1 MSYTDKILD
10 IIERTKKDAETALE
24 QSSASSASLP
34 RREDYDSFED
44 YTRAKRL
51 AKAGKSVSVVSSPG
65 EEKKNRNPHYE
76 EAYKP
81 FNEGETILPNRKNY
95 DVFSDYLRDKRLAK
109 SGKIEFKSGAW
120 NHGIDEEWMTSFDSE
135 ITDFLKDQDG
145 ALKNNAFGDTAPA
158 DAAESRITEL
168 RTKLK
173 TLAEYR
179 VDHARYLGEDSEYI
193 KGLDEYIKGVSDS
206 LTAVTDAWNNAKVT
220 YIHFGNDEKAY
231 NDALMRGRHEYDTYA
246 EVKAALANPGRVS
259 RMSAEELEY
268 LSNYGLRHGYSDPAE
283 YDKEIAELM
292 VERNRLEEIVSNGVK
307 EVDGGY
313 QLQLSKKS
321 DHEKY
326 DELEI
331 VESKIASLEAARDS
345 LAESQAAWS
354 SYTPFFNAED
364 FDAQSKYRG
373 GGDLVTQY
381 INAANDEERAELK
394 KKLSTPHA
402 ESVDGGYKLSYSLPE
417 DVVFTY
423 DIMTE
428 EEISMYNYLYNTQGK
443 EAANVFLDTMSGLLK
458 QRDRERDLAEIT
470 AYAKENPIIG
480 TGVSFL
486 TNVGSAV
493 LAPGQLIANIV
504 GAEDTAQKLG
514 LLADVTGSLRGGAS
528 EYFEE
533 DLGLGVV
540 GKIGY
545 GAVTSAVDMLIAR
558 KLAGLTAGAGT
569 QKLAAGLTQAIMSS
583 EAASATMADANRRG
597 LNGLQVAGLGV
608 GSAAIEWLTE
618 KYSIEALMAKPT
630 TAIGYWAKNVI
641 SEGSEE
647 AVAEIAGEMLDR
659 VIAGDKSE
667 TMKRYHEL
675 VASGMDPK
683 EASREV
689 LLDNLKEVGIAA
701 ATGAAAGGMQAGPAA
716 IGYASDTRRAERRAG
731 GVVRRTDD
739 AQFIINEGL
748 KAAPGT
754 ELHKLAEKAQA
765 ELKKKGKVSD
775 AVIGKIVMEGGE
787 AISDA
792 YAQHNENKKYFRDSD
807 NAEVDT
813 GNGAVESAEDVS
825 EAFEG
830 AEVREAA
837 EREKAPIIDK
847 GGVVAG
853 SARATTT
860 TERRRVDISTLSK
873 DAQVRARGVESVAK
887 LFGKSVN
894 FYESDAGDNGYYN
907 RIDNSINVNV
917 YAKNPYTVVFGH
929 ELTHG
934 TEAAEKLY
942 TQLQTAVERFKDK
955 EYGAGTFSK
964 EALTLQESR
973 ARKGKEFAVSYE
985 GAKREVVANFISEK
999 LFTDEAT
1006 VKKFI
1011 RENRSVGQ
1019 RIYEA
1024 VRAMLRKVTKGK
1036 AGYGTLKDIERI
1048 YAKALRETAKLDKAR
1063 SEMIR
1068 SAEEKQQTVKEI
1080 ARELG
1085 EKLHS
1090 GEITEEEYDRLFEE
1104 RVASTPE
1111 FRGEVAAEARGVMGF
1126 TDSSAEGAVNQ
1137 EKRFDVGEDV
1147 RALEDGG
1154 EDPEGTVYASDGN
1167 GHLQFSV
1174 STYEEDGRDI
1184 LSTYL
1189 DKQVADGALTRE
1201 DADSMIRSLDLI
1213 HDTMLKYENKYA
1225 SYGAWARA
1233 EVVTDDRGRPV
1244 FSVVTPNGEYAMNID
1259 FSLVC
1264 KKRRTLDA
1272 VLNRMVS
1279 RGLIGKVILGPAQ
1292 LARINEIIKDH
1303 GFEIACDMCYVD
1315 AKRYRQADVADSFVS
1330 LYNELVNAITPE
1342 GSKAVYFNFAGDTTL
1357 DTEGEGIHSLE
1368 GLDLSALDEAI
1379 QENGKRSVI
1388 GRAAAH
1394 LKANPSDRR
1403 LLSRGDFV
1411 SSAGFGSVKANNPA
1425 ILKLYNAKKG
1435 AGGPKATFGDTQYLN
1450 DILSKKSFNAEKA
1463 FRVGGVRVQSYSD
1476 YVARLVFDYCQ
1487 LVADM
1492 AAKGL
1497 PSHAYTK
1504 EALFAMQFGLTGMK
1518 INLSLVPKV
1527 VDGGVAAGLDESGDY
1542 AWADES
1548 FDFDTA
1554 IDIQSKEGYTENC
1567 GTIAVGVSDMHIR
1580 TLLRDPRIRMVIPYH
1595 KSSLNPVVAEM
1606 KNIDG
1611 FTNYESVQ
1619 NTRSADGSALTKAQ
1633 LRTQPNVNKLMHDGM
1648 SPRDAAK
1655 AYLDWCRDNGYT
1667 PKFDKFVKEDGYYK
1681 LLIDFTVF
1689 DEGGNFVPQR
1699 AVSMTFPTDES
1710 AFGSFDTLVDQGL
1723 NEDDVAE
1730 GERSESVDAII
1741 DKIVSELGQVDE
1753 SSDLQFSVAGDEDS
1767 ESLARAVEA
1776 QGRELL
1782 DSYID
1787 TEAPPEVEQ
1796 EYTENNVNYPTTD
1809 YLRGRFVGYD
1819 TAADAI
1825 KALAQGRLSNK
1836 KALELAEL
1844 LNMPEVANE
1853 KGEVS
1858 PIIPFRTY
1866 FIINSLGT
1874 YKRRDT
1880 GAEVPV
1886 VGYALPAADEN
1897 GVWLHYYNG
1906 ETKDYTNQYYTFD
1919 ELTRTKAQHIA
1930 TRAEWDAYLEFIEEG
1945 GKASVPE
1952 NLAPTEEDLAEW
1964 RQSDNA
1970 FTVITPEQM
1979 NAAQG
1984 IYERMKPKERNNVDR
1999 AMRDFRAEVAK
2010 TLSIPMSQS
2019 GRTAIIEAGD
2029 ELAADF
2035 FNNGTFGPSVIEKT
2049 FEKLFAE
2056 SVVINDDF
2064 YQQYKDVLADL
2075 RSVKLLISEED
2086 ANELVGG
2093 LGAFKKKAMGL
2104 ILSVSYRRDGR
2115 NGTTVDS
2122 YYGELSGSY
2131 PDLFP
2136 SGIVHPAAQLN
2147 QMLNVAREISKAK
2160 SFVEA
2165 PTEESKA
2172 AMLNEY
2178 ITAVGTLGH
2187 PLSNAIKQS
2196 VESEL
2201 LSAVAG
2207 DAFRS
2212 EAEEILELG
2221 TKIPGMIREIKKLQ
2235 YKLLLSDHDVQV
2247 VGDLLAGYVTEEAVR
2262 KAEFNADEI
2271 IRMYEAQ
2278 KPYRD
2283 ATKRMQEYRARVND
2297 NNRAIAEKVMGD
2309 IIKWD
2314 SNKKFANIMFNFMDF
2329 PRIIREIAP
2338 DEKTAELFIKTYID
2352 PLRRESAD
2360 RVRYV
2365 NEIRERVKKM
2375 GLSREI
2381 REGDKISES
2390 AAVQLLGEARAAQAM
2405 LEERMNKN
2413 KASTKQYK
2421 RDGQT
2426 LDEWRR
2432 DEEVLWEA
2440 NPSFKDPTVRKRIE
2454 DAAKEFREIYDK
2466 LHHDMNRT
2474 LIDNALSPVQYRAGY
2489 FPHFEKEIDNK
2500 FITRALSFMGFAKEV
2515 QMLPTEIAGRTG
2527 DFRPNKKWFGNAME
2541 RAVNNREKQKET
2553 VLFDA
2558 VEGLDRYIETASSL
2572 IFHTTSISRFRAL
2585 ERYIRTATADG
2596 ELKTQIERIEQSTTL
2611 SEDEKNAAIADQ
2623 TRNRPF
2629 ALSAFAQFLLEYTN
2643 KLAGKQSI
2651 IDRGVENL
2659 FGREVFNIS
2668 KAITKKYAVN
2678 ATSSLSS
2685 AFSNFL
2691 PLAQGSGGYRFWDL
2705 AGAVWDIMRNADVGD
2720 ESDFVVSR
2728 EGTSRL
2734 VKTGVEKW
2742 GDRARWLFEN
2752 IDSFVTRSTVQ
2763 ARYRYNLG
2771 RKIDNEAALYE
2782 ADSWARALIGDRS
2795 TGMQPLIFESNN
2807 PFIKVFSQ
2815 FQLEVN
2821 NQFLRLIKDTPGEF
2835 KGRMDLHDNKAAGV
2849 ADAVY
2854 HFSKAAFF
2862 TWLLNG
2868 AFEKL
2873 VGRGPG
2879 GDVLGIIFDAIA
2891 AGTGFDLFEWMFQWV
2906 PGIDEDEDD
2915 EGKGFFAG
2923 VGELFAGTAE
2933 ELPFL
2938 GSVLGGG
2945 RVPIASAL
2953 PDVKKLYNAFTDE
2966 DASWQY
2972 KTGTAFSEL
2981 STPLLYMVMPFGASQ
2996 VKKTGQFV
3004 NDLVHGGAYAYDKEG
3019 NPKLKYP
3026 VEGIADIARGLLF
3039 GSTATT
3045 GGKEWIESGFN
3056 TLSAEQTK
3064 AYEGVVDT
3072 GVDKYTALEVVDDMR
3087 RLKPAED
3094 AKSVT
3099 KDQKIEYLEKV
3110 ELDDEA
3116 KAAIYTYIVAGK
3128 DSSERNL
3135 LLRADELGVTPG
3147 VIYRQLV
3154 GFEKIAAD
3162 HKESGEDGA
3171 VADKIEQLADAT
3183 VLDAAKAE
3191 IYVSVVSPD
3200 KYKEL
3205 IAAGASEKDAAV
3217 AAWKV
3222 AQLLPAGDKK
3232 SVNEAQ
3238 KVSEALRQGLSETE
3252 AAVFLGSDTAEKL
3265 DALAEYGVSLRGY
3278 AAVKEYLLYND
3289 EKSATMDDVRRA
3301 INKVSNGSAVSE
3313 PGMPDVALD
3322 LSRDEKAA
3330 LWQMQNASW
3339 DPEKNPYS
3347 VSVGRKV
3354 QKALKALNGDEE

>member
-1 MSYTDKILD
+1 MSYADKIFD
-10 IIERTKKDAETALE
+10 IIDKTKKDAETALK
-24 QSSASSASLP
+24 QSSASSASSLSLP
-34 RREDYDSFED
+34 DPKNYSSYESYRKDYHAAKTGRTESEKEDDGVILPNPRNYDSFSD
-44 YTRAKRL
+44 YRTDYHL
-51 AKAGKSVSVVSSPG
+51 AKTGKKV
-65 EEKKNRNPHYE
+65 
-76 EAYKP
+76 
-81 FNEGETILPNRKNY
+81 
-95 DVFSDYLRDKRLAK
+95 
-109 SGKIEFKSGAW
+109 FKSGAY
-120 NHGIDEEWMTSFDSE
+120 NHGVDAEYLTSLWDDVESFMKSQDEK
-135 ITDFLKDQDG
+135 LKT
-145 ALKNNAFGDTAPA
+145 NPFGDTTAA
-158 DAAESRITEL
+158 DEADSAINTFRERLANVEKFRLENAKWLEKKQIGNFRSPLEAMREATALKQYNEDGTPIVDFSRDMNAVQGVEKDDEL
-168 RTKLK
+168 ADTD
-173 TLAEYR
+173 A
-179 VDHARYLGEDSEYI
+179 YI
-193 KGLDEYIKGVSDS
+193 KLINDKLD
-206 LTAVTDAWNNAKVT
+206 AVQKEWNNRKVT
-220 YIHFGNDEKAY
+220 YIHYGNDEKAY
-231 NDALMRGRHEYDTYA
+231 NDALMRGRHEYETYA

-268 LSNYGLRHGYSDPAE
+268 LTNYGLRHGYSDPAE

-292 VERNRLEEIVSNGVK
+292 VEKNRLEELVSNAVK
-307 EVDGGY
+307 EVDVGY
-313 QLQLSKKS
+313 QLLLSKNN
-321 DHEKY
+321 
-326 DELEI
+326 ELVK
-331 VESKIASLEAARDS
+331 VESKIASLEAARDA

-364 FDAQSKYRG
+364 FDYQSKYRG
-373 GGDLVTQY
+373 DGNALTQI
-381 INAANDEERAELK
+381 INAEGVNEQNALLIEDNANWHYFIDYGAGSYDSEERA
-394 KKLSTPHA
+394 
-402 ESVDGGYKLSYSLPE
+402 
-417 DVVFTY
+417 
-423 DIMTE
+423 
-428 EEISMYNYLYNTQGK
+428 MYNYLYNTQGE
-443 EAANVFLDTMSGLLK
+443 EAALVFAESIAPLVKRRQHNENLQK
-458 QRDRERDLAEIT
+458 QAEW
-470 AYAKENPIIG
+470 ARENPILG

-558 KLAGLTAGAGT
+558 KLAGLTAGAAG
-569 QKLAAGLTQAIMSS
+569 QKLSSGITQAIMSS

-597 LNGLQVAGLGV
+597 LNRWQVAALGV
-608 GSAAIEWLTE
+608 TSAAIEYLSE
-618 KYSIEALMAKPT
+618 KHSIDALMSKPK
-630 TAIGYWAKNVI
+630 TALGYWAKNVI
-641 SEGSEE
+641 AEGSEE
-647 AVAEIAGEMLDR
+647 AVAEIAGDIVDQ
-659 VIAGDKSE
+659 VIAGNKSE
-667 TMKRYHEL
+667 TMMRYHEL

-689 LLDNLKEVGIAA
+689 LLDNLKDVGLAA
-701 ATGAAAGGMQAGPAA
+701 ITGAAAGGMQAGPAA

-775 AVIGKIVMEGGE
+775 GTIGKIVMEGGE
-787 AISDA
+787 AISNA

-807 NAEVDT
+807 NIEADT
-813 GNGAVESAEDVS
+813 ENGAVESAENVS

-830 AEVREAA
+830 AEVREAV
-837 EREKAPIIDK
+837 EREKAPIIDND
-847 GGVVAG
+847 GIVAG
-853 SARATTT
+853 SARATKT

-942 TQLQTAVERFKDK
+942 TQLKTAVERFKDK

-1036 AGYGTLKDIERI
+1036 AGYGTLKDIEHI

-1068 SAEEKQQTVKEI
+1068 STEEKQQTVKEI

-1085 EKLHS
+1085 EKLRT
-1090 GEITEEEYDRLFEE
+1090 GEITEEEYDRLFDE

-1137 EKRFDVGEDV
+1137 EKRFSVEDEEIKSEQLHIIEETNPAPNTYSTWI
-1147 RALEDGG
+1147 RTAEDIKTLAETLEDSDWVDVDTFNPDLTRDDILKAIESGKIKIYSSYPIENG
-1154 EDPEGTVYASDGN
+1154 VFVSPSYMEAESYSGDGQVYAKN
-1167 GHLQFSV
+1167 A
-1174 STYEEDGRDI
+1174 DI
-1184 LSTYL
+1184 RN
-1189 DKQVADGALTRE
+1189 VAWIDPTQGQ
-1201 DADSMIRSLDLI
+1201 
-1213 HDTMLKYENKYA
+1213 YA
-1225 SYGAWARA
+1225 
-1233 EVVTDDRGRPV
+1233 EIFD
-1244 FSVVTPNGEYAMNID
+1244 PN
-1259 FSLVC
+1259 
-1264 KKRRTLDA
+1264 T
-1272 VLNRMVS
+1272 
-1279 RGLIGKVILGPAQ
+1279 
-1292 LARINEIIKDH
+1292 
-1303 GFEIACDMCYVD
+1303 
-1315 AKRYRQADVADSFVS
+1315 
-1330 LYNELVNAITPE
+1330 
-1342 GSKAVYFNFAGDTTL
+1342 
-1357 DTEGEGIHSLE
+1357 
-1368 GLDLSALDEAI
+1368 
-1379 QENGKRSVI
+1379 
-1388 GRAAAH
+1388 
-1394 LKANPSDRR
+1394 
-1403 LLSRGDFV
+1403 
-1411 SSAGFGSVKANNPA
+1411 
-1425 ILKLYNAKKG
+1425 
-1435 AGGPKATFGDTQYLN
+1435 
-1450 DILSKKSFNAEKA
+1450 
-1463 FRVGGVRVQSYSD
+1463 
-1476 YVARLVFDYCQ
+1476 
-1487 LVADM
+1487 
-1492 AAKGL
+1492 
-1497 PSHAYTK
+1497 
-1504 EALFAMQFGLTGMK
+1504 
-1518 INLSLVPKV
+1518 
-1527 VDGGVAAGLDESGDY
+1527 
-1542 AWADES
+1542 
-1548 FDFDTA
+1548 
-1554 IDIQSKEGYTENC
+1554 
-1567 GTIAVGVSDMHIR
+1567 
-1580 TLLRDPRIRMVIPYH
+1580 
-1595 KSSLNPVVAEM
+1595 
-1606 KNIDG
+1606 
-1611 FTNYESVQ
+1611 
-1619 NTRSADGSALTKAQ
+1619 
-1633 LRTQPNVNKLMHDGM
+1633 
-1648 SPRDAAK
+1648 
-1655 AYLDWCRDNGYT
+1655 
-1667 PKFDKFVKEDGYYK
+1667 
-1681 LLIDFTVF
+1681 
-1689 DEGGNFVPQR
+1689 
-1699 AVSMTFPTDES
+1699 
-1710 AFGSFDTLVDQGL
+1710 
-1723 NEDDVAE
+1723 
-1730 GERSESVDAII
+1730 GERI
-1741 DKIVSELGQVDE
+1741 
-1753 SSDLQFSVAGDEDS
+1753 QFSVAGDEDS

-1787 TEAPPEVEQ
+1787 TEAPPEVKQ

-1919 ELTRTKAQHIA
+1919 ELTRTKAQHVA

-1945 GKASVPE
+1945 GKASVPSE
-1952 NLAPTEEDLAEW
+1952 LAPTQEDLAEW
-1964 RQSDNA
+1964 RVSDNA

-1984 IYERMKPKERNNVDR
+1984 IYERMKPKERNYVDR
-1999 AMRDFRAEVAK
+1999 TMRNFRAEVAK
-2010 TLSIPMSQS
+2010 IFSIPKLYSDLSNLMSV
-2019 GRTAIIEAGD
+2019 GD
-2029 ELAADF
+2029 EAAADF
-2035 FNNGTFGPSVIEKT
+2035 FNNGTFGPSMIEKT
-2049 FEKLFAE
+2049 FEKAHSKASELNEAFLKNYG
-2056 SVVINDDF
+2056 SILDGFN
-2064 YQQYKDVLADL
+2064 
-2075 RSVKLLISEED
+2075 STKLLISEED
-2086 ANELVGG
+2086 ANELAGG
-2093 LGAFKKKAMGL
+2093 LDAFKKKARGL
-2104 ILSVSYRRDGR
+2104 IPSVSYRRDGR
-2115 NGTTVDS
+2115 SGTTVDS
-2122 YYGELSGSY
+2122 YYGELSGSH
-2131 PDLFP
+2131 PELFP
-2136 SGIVHPAAQLN
+2136 SDIVHPAAQLN
-2147 QMLNVAREISKAK
+2147 RMLNVAREISKAK

-2178 ITAVGTLGH
+2178 MAAIGTLGH

-2221 TKIPGMIREIKKLQ
+2221 TKLPGMIREIKKLQ
-2235 YKLLLSDHDVQV
+2235 YKLLLSDHDVRV
-2247 VGDLLAGYVTEEAVR
+2247 VGDLLAGYVTEDAVR

-2278 KPYRD
+2278 KPYRE

-2309 IIKWD
+2309 IMKWD

-2413 KASTKQYK
+2413 KASTKQYE

-2432 DEEVLWEA
+2432 DEEALWEA

-2454 DAAKEFREIYDK
+2454 NAAKEFREIYDK
-2466 LHHDMNRT
+2466 LHGDLNRT
-2474 LIDNALSPVQYRAGY
+2474 LVDNALSPVQYRAGY

-2500 FITRALSFMGFAKEV
+2500 FITRVLSFMGFAKEV
-2515 QMLPTEIAGRTG
+2515 QVLPTEIAGRTG
-2527 DFRPNKKWFGNAME
+2527 DFRPNRQWFGNAMQ
-2541 RAVNNREKQKET
+2541 RAVNNREQQKET

-2558 VEGLDRYIETASSL
+2558 VEGLDRYIEAASSL

-2611 SEDEKNAAIADQ
+2611 SEDEKNSAIADQ

-2685 AFSNFL
+2685 ALTNFL

-2728 EGTSRL
+2728 EGTDRL

-2742 GDRARWLFEN
+2742 GDRARRLFEN
-2752 IDSFVTRSTVQ
+2752 IDSFVTRATVQ
-2763 ARYRYNLG
+2763 ARYRYNLS
-2771 RKIDNEAALYE
+2771 RRIDNEAALYE

-2795 TGMQPLIFESNN
+2795 TGMQPLFFESNN

-2821 NQFLRLIKDTPGEF
+2821 NQFLRLIRDTPGEF
-2835 KGRMDLHDNKAAGV
+2835 KGRMKLYDNKAIGIT
-2849 ADAVY
+2849 DAVY

-2915 EGKGFFAG
+2915 EGDGFFAG

-3026 VEGIADIARGLLF
+3026 VEGLADIARGLLF

-3045 GGKEWIESGFN
+3045 GGKEWIDSGFN
-3056 TLSAEQTK
+3056 TLSADQTK

-3072 GVDKYTALEVVDDMR
+3072 GVDKYTALEAVDDMR
-3087 RLKPAED
+3087 RLKPAEG

-3099 KDQKIEYLEKV
+3099 KDQKIEYLEGI

-3128 DSSERNL
+3128 DSSEQKL

-3171 VADKIEQLADAT
+3171 VADKIEQLANAT

-3191 IYVSVVSPD
+3191 IYVSVVSSD
-3200 KYKEL
+3200 KYKDL

-3217 AAWKV
+3217 TAWEV
-3222 AQLLPAGDKK
+3222 AKLLPAGEKK
-3232 SVNEAQ
+3232 NVVEAQ
-3238 KVSEALRQGLSETE
+3238 KVSVALRQGLSETE
-3252 AAVFLGSDTAEKL
+3252 AAVFLEKGTREKL
-3265 DALAEYGVSLRGY
+3265 DALAEYGVTVKGY

-3313 PGMPDVALD
+3313 PGMPDVALN

-3330 LWQMQNASW
+3330 LWQMWNSSW
-3339 DPEKNPYS
+3339 NPEKNPFS

-3354 QKALKALNGDEE
+3354 QKALKALDGDEE

>member
-1 MSYTDKILD
+1 MSYADKIFDLID
-10 IIERTKKDAETALE
+10 KTKKDAETALK
-24 QSSASSASLP
+24 QSSASSASSLSLP
-34 RREDYDSFED
+34 DPKNYSSYESYRKDYHAAKTGRTESENEDDGVILPNPKNYDSFSD
-44 YTRAKRL
+44 YRSDYHL
-51 AKAGKSVSVVSSPG
+51 AKTGKKV
-65 EEKKNRNPHYE
+65 
-76 EAYKP
+76 
-81 FNEGETILPNRKNY
+81 
-95 DVFSDYLRDKRLAK
+95 
-109 SGKIEFKSGAW
+109 FKSGAY
-120 NHGIDEEWMTSFDSE
+120 NHGVDDDYLTSLWDDVENFMKSQDEK
-135 ITDFLKDQDG
+135 LKT
-145 ALKNNAFGDTAPA
+145 NPFGDTTAA
-158 DAAESRITEL
+158 DEADSAINTFRERLANVEKFRLENAKWLEKRQLGNSRSPLEAMREATALKQYNEDGTPIVDFSRDMNAVPGVEKDDELAATD
-168 RTKLK
+168 
-173 TLAEYR
+173 A
-179 VDHARYLGEDSEYI
+179 YI
-193 KGLDEYIKGVSDS
+193 KLINDKLD
-206 LTAVTDAWNNAKVT
+206 AVQKEWNNRKVT
-220 YIHFGNDEKAY
+220 YIHYGNDEKAY
-231 NDALMRGRHEYDTYA
+231 NDALMRGRHEYETYA

-259 RMSAEELEY
+259 RMSKEELDY
-268 LSNYGLRHGYSDPAE
+268 LTNYGLNHGYSDPAE
-283 YDKEIAELM
+283 YDKEIAELWDKI
-292 VERNRLEEIVSNGVK
+292 EFGGAEYGKNTEIG
-307 EVDGGY
+307 
-313 QLQLSKKS
+313 KKLRS
-321 DHEKY
+321 T
-326 DELEI
+326 I
-331 VESKIASLEAARDS
+331 VSLEAARDA

-354 SYTPFFNAED
+354 SYTPFFNEED
-364 FDAQSKYRG
+364 FDYQSKYRG
-373 GGDLVTQY
+373 DGNALTQI
-381 INAANDEERAELK
+381 INAEGVNEQNALLIEDNANWHYFIDYGAGSYDSEERA
-394 KKLSTPHA
+394 
-402 ESVDGGYKLSYSLPE
+402 
-417 DVVFTY
+417 
-423 DIMTE
+423 
-428 EEISMYNYLYNTQGK
+428 MYNYLYNTQGE
-443 EAANVFLDTMSGLLK
+443 EAALVFAESIAPVVKRRQHNENLQK
-458 QRDRERDLAEIT
+458 QAEW
-470 AYAKENPIIG
+470 ARENPILG

-514 LLADVTGSLRGGAS
+514 ILADVTGSLRGGAS

-558 KLAGLTAGAGT
+558 KLAGVKAGT
-569 QKLAAGLTQAIMSS
+569 GAAGQKLSSGITQAIMSS
-583 EAASATMADANRRG
+583 SAASSVMADANRRG
-597 LNGLQVAGLGV
+597 LDGWQAASLGVAG
-608 GSAAIEWLTE
+608 AAIEWLTE
-618 KYSIEALMAKPT
+618 IKSIGALMAEPKS
-630 TAIGYWAKNVI
+630 ALGYWFKNVVA
-641 SEGSEE
+641 EGSEE
-647 AVAEIAGEMLDR
+647 AVAEIAGDIVDR

-667 TMKRYHEL
+667 TMMRYHEL

-683 EASREV
+683 EAAKKV

-775 AVIGKIVMEGGE
+775 GTIGKIVMEGGE
-787 AISDA
+787 AISNA

-807 NAEVDT
+807 NIEADT
-813 GNGAVESAEDVS
+813 ENGAVESAENVS

-830 AEVREAA
+830 AEAREAV
-837 EREKAPIIDK
+837 EREKSPIIDL

-853 SARATTT
+853 SARATKT

-907 RIDNSINVNV
+907 RIDNSININV

-934 TEAAEKLY
+934 TEAAKKLY

-964 EALTLQESR
+964 EVLTLHESR

-985 GAKREVVANFISEK
+985 GAKREVVAIFISEK

-1019 RIYEA
+1019 RIFEA

-1068 SAEEKQQTVKEI
+1068 STDEKQQTVKEI

-1090 GEITEEEYDRLFEE
+1090 GEITEEEYDRLFDE

-1137 EKRFDVGEDV
+1137 EKRFDVGEDGV
-1147 RALEDGG
+1147 QWSIG
-1154 EDPEGTVYASDGN
+1154 ETI
-1167 GHLQFSV
+1167 
-1174 STYEEDGRDI
+1174 DGRFVAIVDNDI
-1184 LSTYL
+1184 LSNIDTSLWNNEKKEAAKKAASNALKQFKDGIVVDGVTRKVNKVSRNEYTRSQYTQKL
-1189 DKQVADGALTRE
+1189 YKKTPNVFADKMRAAEIADDIVIATTNWSRDGALTHPRTDNFVDFDHGDTLIASG
-1201 DADSMIRSLDLI
+1201 DA
-1213 HDTMLKYENKYA
+1213 KYT
-1225 SYGAWARA
+1225 A
-1233 EVVTDDRGRPV
+1233 EVVVGITNDGEAV
-1244 FSVVTPNGEYAMNID
+1244 FYDVVDLTP
-1259 FSLVC
+1259 
-1264 KKRRTLDA
+1264 TT
-1272 VLNRMVS
+1272 
-1279 RGLIGKVILGPAQ
+1279 
-1292 LARINEIIKDH
+1292 
-1303 GFEIACDMCYVD
+1303 FEI
-1315 AKRYRQADVADSFVS
+1315 KNADSS
-1330 LYNELVNAITPE
+1330 TAATTQNAI
-1342 GSKAVYFNFAGDTTL
+1342 G
-1357 DTEGEGIHSLE
+1357 
-1368 GLDLSALDEAI
+1368 AI
-1379 QENGKRSVI
+1379 YEESVTDSI
-1388 GRAAAH
+1388 SQ
-1394 LKANPSDRR
+1394 PSD
-1403 LLSRGDFV
+1403 
-1411 SSAGFGSVKANNPA
+1411 SVN
-1425 ILKLYNAKKG
+1425 
-1435 AGGPKATFGDTQYLN
+1435 
-1450 DILSKKSFNAEKA
+1450 
-1463 FRVGGVRVQSYSD
+1463 R
-1476 YVARLVFDYCQ
+1476 
-1487 LVADM
+1487 
-1492 AAKGL
+1492 
-1497 PSHAYTK
+1497 
-1504 EALFAMQFGLTGMK
+1504 
-1518 INLSLVPKV
+1518 
-1527 VDGGVAAGLDESGDY
+1527 
-1542 AWADES
+1542 
-1548 FDFDTA
+1548 
-1554 IDIQSKEGYTENC
+1554 
-1567 GTIAVGVSDMHIR
+1567 
-1580 TLLRDPRIRMVIPYH
+1580 
-1595 KSSLNPVVAEM
+1595 
-1606 KNIDG
+1606 
-1611 FTNYESVQ
+1611 
-1619 NTRSADGSALTKAQ
+1619 
-1633 LRTQPNVNKLMHDGM
+1633 
-1648 SPRDAAK
+1648 
-1655 AYLDWCRDNGYT
+1655 
-1667 PKFDKFVKEDGYYK
+1667 
-1681 LLIDFTVF
+1681 
-1689 DEGGNFVPQR
+1689 
-1699 AVSMTFPTDES
+1699 
-1710 AFGSFDTLVDQGL
+1710 
-1723 NEDDVAE
+1723 
-1730 GERSESVDAII
+1730 
-1741 DKIVSELGQVDE
+1741 
-1753 SSDLQFSVAGDEDS
+1753 QFSVAGDEDS

-1809 YLRGRFVGYD
+1809 YLRERFVGYD

-1919 ELTRTKAQHIA
+1919 ELTRTKAQHVA

-1984 IYERMKPKERNNVDR
+1984 IYERMKPKERNYVDR
-1999 AMRDFRAEVAK
+1999 TMRNFRAEVAK
-2010 TLSIPMSQS
+2010 IFSIPKLYSDLSNLMSV
-2019 GRTAIIEAGD
+2019 GD
-2029 ELAADF
+2029 EVAADF
-2035 FNNGTFGPSVIEKT
+2035 FNNGTFGPSMLEKT
-2049 FEKLFAE
+2049 FEKAHSKASELNEAFLKNYG
-2056 SVVINDDF
+2056 SILDGFN
-2064 YQQYKDVLADL
+2064 
-2075 RSVKLLISEED
+2075 STKLLISEED
-2086 ANELVGG
+2086 ANELAGG

-2104 ILSVSYRRDGR
+2104 IPSVSFRRDGR
-2115 NGTTVDS
+2115 SGTTVDS
-2122 YYGELSGSY
+2122 YYGELSGSH
-2131 PDLFP
+2131 PELFP
-2136 SGIVHPAAQLN
+2136 SDIVHPAAQLD

-2178 ITAVGTLGH
+2178 MTAIGTLGH

-2235 YKLLLSDHDVQV
+2235 YKLLLSDHDVRV
-2247 VGDLLAGYVTEEAVR
+2247 VGDLIAGYVTEDAVR

-2278 KPYRD
+2278 KPYRE
-2283 ATKRMQEYRARVND
+2283 ATKRMQEYRAKVND

-2309 IIKWD
+2309 IMKWD
-2314 SNKKFANIMFNFMDF
+2314 SNKKFANLMFNFMDF

-2426 LDEWRR
+2426 LEEWRR

-2466 LHHDMNRT
+2466 LHLDMNRT
-2474 LIDNALSPVQYRAGY
+2474 LVDNALSPVQYRAGY

-2515 QMLPTEIAGRTG
+2515 QVLPTEIAGRTG
-2527 DFRPNKKWFGNAME
+2527 DFRPNRQWFGNAME
-2541 RAVNNREKQKET
+2541 RAVNNREQQKET

-2685 AFSNFL
+2685 ALTNFL

-2728 EGTSRL
+2728 EGTDRL

-2742 GDRARWLFEN
+2742 GDVARWLFEN
-2752 IDSFVTRSTVQ
+2752 IDSFVTRATVQ

-2771 RKIDNEAALYE
+2771 RKIENEAALYE

-2821 NQFLRLIKDTPGEF
+2821 NQFLRLIRDTPGEF
-2835 KGRMDLHDNKAAGV
+2835 KGRMKLYDNKAIGIT
-2849 ADAVY
+2849 DAVY

-2915 EGKGFFAG
+2915 EGDGFFAG

-3045 GGKEWIESGFN
+3045 GGKEWIESGFK

-3087 RLKPAED
+3087 RLKPAEG

-3128 DSSERNL
+3128 DSSEQKL

-3171 VADKIEQLADAT
+3171 VADKIEQLANAT

-3191 IYVSVVSPD
+3191 IYVSVVSSD
-3200 KYKEL
+3200 KYKDL

-3217 AAWKV
+3217 TAWEV
-3222 AQLLPAGDKK
+3222 AKLLPAGEKK
-3232 SVNEAQ
+3232 NVVEAQ
-3238 KVSEALRQGLSETE
+3238 KVSVALRQGLSETE
-3252 AAVFLGSDTAEKL
+3252 AAVFLEKGTREKL
-3265 DALAEYGVSLRGY
+3265 DALAEYGVTVKGY

-3301 INKVSNGSAVSE
+3301 INKVSNGSAVSV

-3322 LSRDEKAA
+3322 LSRDKKAA
-3330 LWQMQNASW
+3330 LWQMSNASW
-3339 DPEKNPYS
+3339 DPEKNPFS